1 MIEALSVGAI
11 IVMILCML
19 VHIGRRE
26 RIYPCAAWHPFT
38 LQDLTVETSA
48 FYEAEIMP
56 LPIYLVGIVGEVVPA
71 TGWYTARIDG
81 QRVLVL
87 ESEDRTC

>member
-1 MIEALSVGAI
+1 MIEVLSVGAI
-11 IVMILCML
+11 IVTILCL
-19 VHIGRRE
+19 LIRIGRRE
-26 RIYPCAAWHPFT
+26 RTYPCAAWHPFT

-48 FYEAEIMP
+48 FYEAEILP
-56 LPIYLVGIVGEVVPA
+56 LPIYLGDVQGVQPA

-87 ESEDRTC
+87 ESEDMDG

>member
-1 MIEALSVGAI
+1 MIEALSVSAI
-11 IVMILCML
+11 IIMILCVL
-19 VHIGRRE
+19 VQIGRRE
-26 RIYPCAAWHPFT
+26 RTYPCAEWQPFT

-56 LPIYLVGIVGEVVPA
+56 LPIYLGAVQGVQPA
-71 TGWYTARIDG
+71 IGWYTARIDG